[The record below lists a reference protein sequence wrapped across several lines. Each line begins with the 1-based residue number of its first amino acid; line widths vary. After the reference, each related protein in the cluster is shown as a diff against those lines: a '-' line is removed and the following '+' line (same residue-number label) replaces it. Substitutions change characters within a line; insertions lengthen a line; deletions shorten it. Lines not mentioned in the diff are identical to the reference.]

1 MLVITRFQDLTPQ
14 KSLSLK
20 FRLKLLILLNLCN
33 FKCKKIDNVYK
44 LTFDFLYYILYNIIV
59 IIIKRRF
66 TMKKITTGCAFTA
79 HYEELEK
86 FKEFVKTE
94 TRFNFSEAMRYLI
107 KKVLENP
114 SLLK

>member
-1 MLVITRFQDLTPQ
+1 MQ
-14 KSLSLK
+14 KK
-20 FRLKLLILLNLCN
+20 MIVFTKYI
-33 FKCKKIDNVYK
+33 

-59 IIIKRRF
+59 IIIERRF

>member
-1 MLVITRFQDLTPQ
+1 MLLLGFRTLHPKKVCYLQFG
-14 KSLSLK
+14 LK
-20 FRLKLLILLNLCN
+20 YLILLA
-33 FKCKKIDNVYK
+33 FSKFTSKKNDSVYK
-44 LTFDFLYYILYNIIV
+44 ITFDFLYYILYNIIV
-59 IIIKRRF
+59 IIIERRF

-107 KKVLENP
+107 KKVLQNP
-114 SLLK
+114 SLLQ

>member
-1 MLVITRFQDLTPQ
+1 
-14 KSLSLK
+14 
-20 FRLKLLILLNLCN
+20 
-33 FKCKKIDNVYK
+33 
-44 LTFDFLYYILYNIIV
+44 
-59 IIIKRRF
+59 
-66 TMKKITTGCAFTA
+66 MKKITTGCAFTA

-107 KKVLENP
+107 RKVLENP